1 MKRVLFV
8 IGMIFANLN
17 LAYAFH
23 ITLGRDPFMD
33 LVRLQEL
40 KKKEIV
46 ITKEKNSEIQREI
59 QMLVS
64 SLTVKMVVTS
74 NKNPSLKA
82 ALIVGPSGIPVVVIK
97 GQKLRDGVYVDDI
110 TDNGVKL
117 LVALGKKKKTVFLKI
132 AK

>member
-1 MKRVLFV
+1 MKKVLFV

-17 LAYAFH
+17 LAYAFQ

>member
-1 MKRVLFV
+1 MKKVLFV

-23 ITLGRDPFMD
+23 INLGRDPFMD
-33 LVRLQEL
+33 LIRLQEL